1 MWDGQEI
8 IAAAAGAL
16 REREA
21 ALREEQA
28 FAGLDALEEVALH
41 PLLARG
47 FETAGWGVVRERGYP
62 GRWRGRH
69 GRRRALPEDPERDRC
84 DLVLLPRAGQRLA
97 DPLRAA
103 RAEEA
108 DLAAREGTLFA
119 RAELAAPEGD
129 GGAVAPGDAYWLE
142 VKVVGQHAYVAGV
155 PGPNGAY
162 ASQLLRGPVGD
173 LRKLAGD
180 GEIVRG
186 GALLVLFAA
195 DEATARHDLGVLGH
209 RCLDRGVAM
218 RSPLVE
224 GFAIADRVGNGWC
237 AVWLAERA
245 VTGGEVEA
253 GERGR
258 EDERA

>member
-8 IAAAAGAL
+8 IATAAGAL
-16 REREA
+16 RGREA

-28 FAGLDALEEVALH
+28 FAGLDALEEVSLH
-41 PLLARG
+41 PVLARG
-47 FETAGWGVVRERGYP
+47 FEVAGWGVVREQGYP
-62 GRWRGRH
+62 GRWRGRR
-69 GRRRALPEDPERDRC
+69 GRRRVLPEDPERDRC

-97 DPLRAA
+97 DPLRTA
-103 RAEEA
+103 RAVEA
-108 DLAAREGTLFA
+108 DRAAREGTLFA
-119 RAELAAPEGD
+119 GTDLAQPGGD
-129 GGAVAPGDAYWLE
+129 GGAVAPADAYWLE

-173 LRKLAGD
+173 LKKLAGD

-186 GALLVLFAA
+186 GVLVVLFAA

-224 GFAIADRVGNGWC
+224 GFAIVDRVGNGWC
-237 AVWLAERA
+237 ALWLAERA
-245 VTGGEVEA
+245 VTGGGAEVP
-253 GERGR
+253 GPG
-258 EDERA
+258 DEVG